1 MKFEGDQVPTLNTR
15 HQPASVAPTVVNFK
29 LLQSQHMRQQT
40 LLFSQVMF
48 GALHDVDTQLD
59 TISHPHSREYRI
71 VKLDAQ
77 MSSLNLL

>member
-1 MKFEGDQVPTLNTR
+1 
-15 HQPASVAPTVVNFK
+15 
-29 LLQSQHMRQQT
+29 MRQQT

-59 TISHPHSREYRI
+59 TVSHPHSREYRI

-77 MSSLNLL
+77 MSSLHLLLQLLPTFDVTLGTFKILFI

>member
-1 MKFEGDQVPTLNTR
+1 
-15 HQPASVAPTVVNFK
+15 
-29 LLQSQHMRQQT
+29 MRQQT

-59 TISHPHSREYRI
+59 IASHPHSREYTI

-77 MSSLNLL
+77 MSHLHLMLQLLPTFDVTLGTFKILFI

>member
-1 MKFEGDQVPTLNTR
+1 
-15 HQPASVAPTVVNFK
+15 
-29 LLQSQHMRQQT
+29 MRQQT

-48 GALHDVDTQLD
+48 GALHNVDTQLD

-77 MSSLNLL
+77 MSSLHLLLQLLPTFDIVTLGTFKILFI